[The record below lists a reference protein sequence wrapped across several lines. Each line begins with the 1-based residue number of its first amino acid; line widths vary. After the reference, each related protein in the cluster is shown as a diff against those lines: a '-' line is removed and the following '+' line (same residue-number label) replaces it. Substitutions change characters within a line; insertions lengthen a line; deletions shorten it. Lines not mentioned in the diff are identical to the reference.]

1 MNTFPKKLFKKFIS
15 FAIPK
20 ITFSALAKRI
30 FAINLFPLIFFLFL
44 ISDLREILIQGKLK
58 ELEDQAKGVASKI
71 VDKVGVY
78 PGYVAPGAA
87 YQIPVLTTEKTVLN
101 DLIKKEHL
109 TLQTR
114 IKVFKSDGKMM
125 EDSVNL
131 LPRKPVRREDLFGK
145 DTFMGGIKNSFDNLI
160 SWYLYSNFPSYG
172 QIGDLPK
179 EHVQIQAALGGE
191 VSRGVWRKGS
201 RILMTVAAPIKI
213 GITEQVIGSVQLI
226 EDENR
231 VDQALKTQ
239 TYKILNYFYLAMAI
253 SVLFSLYL
261 WNFIAR
267 PLRRLGIRAR
277 SIQAQDSKNQEIPDF
292 SSRQDEIGDL
302 SKALREM
309 TEELS
314 NRMDSIKNFSADVAH
329 EIKNP
334 LASLHSAIETV
345 MKVQDKSKKRRL
357 LEIVLDDVSRMD
369 QLITDISD
377 ASRIDATL
385 SKEPRKQVNLV
396 SILKKVIGMEIRDKK
411 LNKEKIILKCE
422 KKLNV
427 KIMGIEDRLA
437 RAFQNILSNAI
448 SFTPENGLI
457 KCFVSIIKKNQIKV
471 LRIMFQD
478 EGSGV
483 PVEKTERIFDRF
495 YTERLSKEKFG
506 IHSGL
511 GLSITK
517 QIIEAHGG
525 TIVAKNIKNRQD
537 EILGSNFI
545 IEIPIE
551 DSNIH

>member
-1 MNTFPKKLFKKFIS
+1 LNTFPKKLFKKFIS

-30 FAINLFPLIFFLFL
+30 FVINLFPLIFFLFL
-44 ISDLREILIQGKLK
+44 IPVLREDLIQ
-58 ELEDQAKGVASKI
+58 D
-71 VDKVGVY
+71 
-78 PGYVAPGAA
+78 
-87 YQIPVLTTEKTVLN
+87 
-101 DLIKKEHL
+101 KKEALKDQLQGFASTITETIVEVPTGTITRVERLKHL
-109 TLQTR
+109 VRGEHLRTQSR
-114 IKVFKSDGKMM
+114 IKVFRSNGDLLVDSIKLVSKSQ
-125 EDSVNL
+125 L
-131 LPRKPVRREDLFGK
+131 KPVRSEDLFRK
-145 DTFMGGIKNSFDNLI
+145 DTFIGSIKNLFDRLI
-160 SWYLYSNFPSYG
+160 DWCFYRSIPFYG
-172 QIGDLPK
+172 QSAMHS
-179 EHVQIQAALGGE
+179 EQTQVQAALRGESPVYLLRGG
-191 VSRGVWRKGS
+191 SGV
-201 RILMTVAAPIKI
+201 LMTAAAPIFHVNQLS
-213 GITEQVIGSVQLI
+213 ITGLVVGSIHRVS
-226 EDENR
+226 EGDR
-231 VDQALKTQ
+231 VDQAIKTQ
-239 TYKILNYFYLAMAI
+239 TYESLSYLSLAMAT

-267 PLRRLGIRAR
+267 PLRRLAIRAR

-314 NRMDSIKNFSADVAH
+314 SRMDSIKNFSADVAH

-345 MKVQDKSKKRRL
+345 MKVQDESKKRRL
-357 LEIVLDDVSRMD
+357 LEIVLDDVNRMD
-369 QLITDISD
+369 RLITDISD
-377 ASRIDATL
+377 ASRIDAGL

-396 SILKKVIGMEIRDKK
+396 SILKKVIGREIRDQK

-495 YTERLSKEKFG
+495 YTERLNKGKFG
-506 IHSGL
+506 THSGL
-511 GLSITK
+511 GLSITR

>member
-30 FAINLFPLIFFLFL
+30 FVINLFPLIFFLFL
-44 ISDLREILIQGKLK
+44 IPALREDLIQDKK
-58 ELEDQAKGVASKI
+58 EALEDQLQGFASTITETI
-71 VDKVGVY
+71 VEVPTGTITRVERLKHLVRG
-78 PGYVAPGAA
+78 
-87 YQIPVLTTEKTVLN
+87 
-101 DLIKKEHL
+101 EHL
-109 TLQTR
+109 RTQSR
-114 IKVFKSDGKMM
+114 IKVFRSNGDLLVDSIKLVSKSQ
-125 EDSVNL
+125 L
-131 LPRKPVRREDLFGK
+131 KPVRSEDLFRK
-145 DTFMGGIKNSFDNLI
+145 DTFIGSIKNLFDRLI
-160 SWYLYSNFPSYG
+160 DWCLYWSIPFYG
-172 QIGDLPK
+172 ESAMHSEQTQ
-179 EHVQIQAALGGE
+179 VQAALRGE
-191 VSRGVWRKGS
+191 SPVYLLRGDSGV
-201 RILMTVAAPIKI
+201 LMTAAAPIFHVNQLS
-213 GITEQVIGSVQLI
+213 ITGLVVGSVHRVS
-226 EDENR
+226 EGDR
-231 VDQALKTQ
+231 VDQAIKTQ
-239 TYKILNYFYLAMAI
+239 TYESLSYLSLAMAT

-267 PLRRLGIRAR
+267 PLRRLAIRAR

-314 NRMDSIKNFSADVAH
+314 SRMDSIKNFSADVAH

-345 MKVQDKSKKRRL
+345 MKVQDESKKRRL
-357 LEIVLDDVSRMD
+357 LEIVLDDVNRMD
-369 QLITDISD
+369 RLITDISD
-377 ASRIDATL
+377 ASRIDAGL
-385 SKEPRKQVNLV
+385 SQEPRKQVNLV
-396 SILKKVIGMEIRDKK
+396 SILKKVIGREMRDQK

-495 YTERLSKEKFG
+495 YTERLSKGKSG
-506 IHSGL
+506 THSGL
-511 GLSITK
+511 GLNITR

>member
-30 FAINLFPLIFFLFL
+30 FVINLFPLIFFLFL
-44 ISDLREILIQGKLK
+44 IPVLREDLIQ
-58 ELEDQAKGVASKI
+58 D
-71 VDKVGVY
+71 
-78 PGYVAPGAA
+78 
-87 YQIPVLTTEKTVLN
+87 
-101 DLIKKEHL
+101 KKEALKDQLQGFSSTITETIVEVPTGTITRVERLKHL
-109 TLQTR
+109 VRGEHLRTQSH
-114 IKVFKSDGKMM
+114 IKVFRSNGDLLVDSIKLVSKSQ
-125 EDSVNL
+125 L
-131 LPRKPVRREDLFGK
+131 KPVRSEDLFRK
-145 DTFMGGIKNSFDNLI
+145 DTFIGSIKNLFDRLI
-160 SWYLYSNFPSYG
+160 DWCLYWSIPFYG
-172 QIGDLPK
+172 ESAMHSEQTQ
-179 EHVQIQAALGGE
+179 VQAALRGESPVYLLRGG
-191 VSRGVWRKGS
+191 SGV
-201 RILMTVAAPIKI
+201 LMTAAAPIFHVNQLS
-213 GITEQVIGSVQLI
+213 ITGLVVGSIHRVS
-226 EDENR
+226 EGDR
-231 VDQALKTQ
+231 VDQAIKTQ
-239 TYKILNYFYLAMAI
+239 TYESLSYLSLAMAT

-267 PLRRLGIRAR
+267 PLRRLAIRAR

-314 NRMDSIKNFSADVAH
+314 NRMDS
-329 EIKNP
+329 
-334 LASLHSAIETV
+334 SLHSAIETV
-345 MKVQDKSKKRRL
+345 MKVQDESKIRRL
-357 LEIVLDDVSRMD
+357 LEIFLDDVNRMD
-369 QLITDISD
+369 RLITDISD
-377 ASRIDATL
+377 ASRIDAGL

-396 SILKKVIGMEIRDKK
+396 SILKKVIGMEMRDKK
-411 LNKEKIILKCE
+411 LNKAKIILKCE

-495 YTERLSKEKFG
+495 YTERLSKGKSG
-506 IHSGL
+506 THSGL
-511 GLSITK
+511 GLNITR

>member
-20 ITFSALAKRI
+20 ISFSALAKRI
-30 FAINLFPLIFFLFL
+30 FVINLFPLIFFLFL
-44 ISDLREILIQGKLK
+44 IPVLREDLIQDKK
-58 ELEDQAKGVASKI
+58 EALEDQLQGFASTITETI
-71 VDKVGVY
+71 VEVPTGTITRVERLKHLVRG
-78 PGYVAPGAA
+78 
-87 YQIPVLTTEKTVLN
+87 
-101 DLIKKEHL
+101 EHL
-109 TLQTR
+109 RTQSR
-114 IKVFKSDGKMM
+114 IKVFRSNGDLLVDSIKLVSKSQ
-125 EDSVNL
+125 L
-131 LPRKPVRREDLFGK
+131 KPVRSEDLFRK
-145 DTFMGGIKNSFDNLI
+145 DTFIGSIKNLFDRLI
-160 SWYLYSNFPSYG
+160 DWCLYWSIPFYG
-172 QIGDLPK
+172 ESAMHSEQTQ
-179 EHVQIQAALGGE
+179 VQAALRGE
-191 VSRGVWRKGS
+191 SPVYLLRGDSGV
-201 RILMTVAAPIKI
+201 LMTAAAPIFHVNQLS
-213 GITEQVIGSVQLI
+213 ITGLVVGSVHRVS
-226 EDENR
+226 EGDR
-231 VDQALKTQ
+231 VDQAIKTQ
-239 TYKILNYFYLAMAI
+239 TYESLSYLSLAMAT

-267 PLRRLGIRAR
+267 PLRRLAIRAR

-314 NRMDSIKNFSADVAH
+314 SRMDSIKNFSADVAH

-345 MKVQDKSKKRRL
+345 MKVQDESKKRRL
-357 LEIVLDDVSRMD
+357 LEIVLDDVNRMD
-369 QLITDISD
+369 RLITDISD
-377 ASRIDATL
+377 ASRIDAGL
-385 SKEPRKQVNLV
+385 SQEPRKQVNLV
-396 SILKKVIGMEIRDKK
+396 SILKKVIGMEMRDKK

-471 LRIMFQD
+471 IRIMFQD

-495 YTERLSKEKFG
+495 YTERLSKGKSG
-506 IHSGL
+506 THSGL
-511 GLSITK
+511 GLNITR

>member
-1 MNTFPKKLFKKFIS
+1 M
-15 FAIPK
+15 
-20 ITFSALAKRI
+20 
-30 FAINLFPLIFFLFL
+30 
-44 ISDLREILIQGKLK
+44 
-58 ELEDQAKGVASKI
+58 
-71 VDKVGVY
+71 
-78 PGYVAPGAA
+78 
-87 YQIPVLTTEKTVLN
+87 
-101 DLIKKEHL
+101 
-109 TLQTR
+109 
-114 IKVFKSDGKMM
+114 
-125 EDSVNL
+125 
-131 LPRKPVRREDLFGK
+131 
-145 DTFMGGIKNSFDNLI
+145 
-160 SWYLYSNFPSYG
+160 
-172 QIGDLPK
+172 
-179 EHVQIQAALGGE
+179 QIQAALGGE

-226 EDENR
+226 EDGNR

-267 PLRRLGIRAR
+267 PLRRLAIRAR

-314 NRMDSIKNFSADVAH
+314 SRMDSIKNFSADVAH

-345 MKVQDKSKKRRL
+345 MKVQDESKKRRL
-357 LEIVLDDVSRMD
+357 LEIVLDDVNRMD
-369 QLITDISD
+369 RLITDISD
-377 ASRIDATL
+377 ASRIDAGL
-385 SKEPRKQVNLV
+385 SQEPRKQVNLV
-396 SILKKVIGMEIRDKK
+396 SILKKVIGREMRDQK

-457 KCFVSIIKKNQIKV
+457 KCFVSIIKKNQNKV

-495 YTERLSKEKFG
+495 YTERLSKGKFG
-506 IHSGL
+506 THSGL
-511 GLSITK
+511 GLSITR

>member
-30 FAINLFPLIFFLFL
+30 FVINLFPLIFFLFL
-44 ISDLREILIQGKLK
+44 IPVLREDLIQDKK
-58 ELEDQAKGVASKI
+58 EALEDQLQGFASTITETI
-71 VDKVGVY
+71 VEVPTGTITRVERLKHLVRG
-78 PGYVAPGAA
+78 
-87 YQIPVLTTEKTVLN
+87 
-101 DLIKKEHL
+101 EHL
-109 TLQTR
+109 RTQSR
-114 IKVFKSDGKMM
+114 IKVFRSNGDLLVDSIKLVSKSQ
-125 EDSVNL
+125 L
-131 LPRKPVRREDLFGK
+131 KPVRSEDLFRK
-145 DTFMGGIKNSFDNLI
+145 DTFIGSIKNFFDDLI
-160 SWYLYSNFPSYG
+160 NRSLYWNIPFYG
-172 QIGDLPK
+172 QSAMHS
-179 EHVQIQAALGGE
+179 EQTQVQAALRGE
-191 VSRGVWRKGS
+191 SPVYLLRGDSGV
-201 RILMTVAAPIKI
+201 LMTAAAPIFHVNQLS
-213 GITEQVIGSVQLI
+213 ITGLVVGSVHRVS
-226 EDENR
+226 EGDR
-231 VDQALKTQ
+231 VDQAIKTQ
-239 TYKILNYFYLAMAI
+239 TYESLSYLSLAMAT

-267 PLRRLGIRAR
+267 PLRRLAIRAR

-314 NRMDSIKNFSADVAH
+314 SRMDSIKNFSADVAH

-334 LASLHSAIETV
+334 LASLRSAIETV

-369 QLITDISD
+369 RLITDISD
-377 ASRIDATL
+377 ASRIDAGL

-396 SILKKVIGMEIRDKK
+396 SILKKVIGREMRDQK

-471 LRIMFQD
+471 IRIMFQD

-495 YTERLSKEKFG
+495 YTERLSKGKSG
-506 IHSGL
+506 THSGL
-511 GLSITK
+511 GLNITR

>member
-30 FAINLFPLIFFLFL
+30 FVINLFPLIFFLFL
-44 ISDLREILIQGKLK
+44 IPVLREDLIQ
-58 ELEDQAKGVASKI
+58 D
-71 VDKVGVY
+71 
-78 PGYVAPGAA
+78 
-87 YQIPVLTTEKTVLN
+87 
-101 DLIKKEHL
+101 KKEALKDQLQGFASTITETIVEVPTGTITRVERLKHL
-109 TLQTR
+109 VRGEHLRTQSR
-114 IKVFKSDGKMM
+114 IKVFRSNGDLLVDSIKLVSKSQ
-125 EDSVNL
+125 L
-131 LPRKPVRREDLFGK
+131 KPVRSEDLFRK
-145 DTFMGGIKNSFDNLI
+145 DTFIGSIKNLFDRLI
-160 SWYLYSNFPSYG
+160 DWCFYRSIPFYG
-172 QIGDLPK
+172 QSAMHS
-179 EHVQIQAALGGE
+179 EQTQVQAALRGE
-191 VSRGVWRKGS
+191 SPVYLLRGDSGV
-201 RILMTVAAPIKI
+201 LMTAAAPIFHVNQLS
-213 GITEQVIGSVQLI
+213 ITGLVVGSVHRVS
-226 EDENR
+226 EGDR
-231 VDQALKTQ
+231 VDQAIKTQ
-239 TYKILNYFYLAMAI
+239 TYESLSYLSLAMAT

-267 PLRRLGIRAR
+267 PLRRLAIRAR

-314 NRMDSIKNFSADVAH
+314 SRMDSIKNFSADVAH

-345 MKVQDKSKKRRL
+345 MKVQDESKKRRL
-357 LEIVLDDVSRMD
+357 LEIVLDDVNRMD
-369 QLITDISD
+369 RLITDISD
-377 ASRIDATL
+377 ASRIDAGL

-396 SILKKVIGMEIRDKK
+396 SILKKVIGREMRDQK

-495 YTERLSKEKFG
+495 YTERLNKGKFG
-506 IHSGL
+506 THSGL
-511 GLSITK
+511 GLSITR

>member
-1 MNTFPKKLFKKFIS
+1 
-15 FAIPK
+15 
-20 ITFSALAKRI
+20 
-30 FAINLFPLIFFLFL
+30 
-44 ISDLREILIQGKLK
+44 
-58 ELEDQAKGVASKI
+58 
-71 VDKVGVY
+71 
-78 PGYVAPGAA
+78 
-87 YQIPVLTTEKTVLN
+87 
-101 DLIKKEHL
+101 
-109 TLQTR
+109 
-114 IKVFKSDGKMM
+114 
-125 EDSVNL
+125 
-131 LPRKPVRREDLFGK
+131 
-145 DTFMGGIKNSFDNLI
+145 
-160 SWYLYSNFPSYG
+160 
-172 QIGDLPK
+172 
-179 EHVQIQAALGGE
+179 
-191 VSRGVWRKGS
+191 
-201 RILMTVAAPIKI
+201 MTAAAPIFHVNQLS
-213 GITEQVIGSVQLI
+213 ITGLVVGSVHRVS
-226 EDENR
+226 EGDR
-231 VDQALKTQ
+231 VDQAIKTQ
-239 TYKILNYFYLAMAI
+239 TYESLSYLSLAMAT

-267 PLRRLGIRAR
+267 PLRRLAIRAR

-314 NRMDSIKNFSADVAH
+314 SRMDSIKNFSADVAH

-345 MKVQDKSKKRRL
+345 MKVQDESKKRRL
-357 LEIVLDDVSRMD
+357 LEIILDDANRMD
-369 QLITDISD
+369 RLITDISD
-377 ASRIDATL
+377 ASRIDAGL
-385 SKEPRKQVNLV
+385 SREPRKQVNLV
-396 SILKKVIGMEIRDKK
+396 SILKKVIGREMRDQK

-471 LRIMFQD
+471 IRIMFQD

-495 YTERLSKEKFG
+495 YTERLSKGKSG
-506 IHSGL
+506 THSGL
-511 GLSITK
+511 GLNITR

>member
-30 FAINLFPLIFFLFL
+30 FVINLFPLIFFLFL
-44 ISDLREILIQGKLK
+44 IPALREDLIQDKK
-58 ELEDQAKGVASKI
+58 EALEDQLQGFASTITETI
-71 VDKVGVY
+71 VEVPTGTITRVERLKHLVRG
-78 PGYVAPGAA
+78 
-87 YQIPVLTTEKTVLN
+87 
-101 DLIKKEHL
+101 EHL
-109 TLQTR
+109 RTQSR
-114 IKVFKSDGKMM
+114 IKVFRSNGDLLVDSIKLVSKSQ
-125 EDSVNL
+125 L
-131 LPRKPVRREDLFGK
+131 KPVRREDVFRK
-145 DTFMGGIKNSFDNLI
+145 DTFIGSIKNFFDDLI
-160 SWYLYSNFPSYG
+160 NRSLYWNIPFYG
-172 QIGDLPK
+172 QSAMHS
-179 EHVQIQAALGGE
+179 EQTQVQAALRGE
-191 VSRGVWRKGS
+191 SPVYLLRGDSGV
-201 RILMTVAAPIKI
+201 LMTAAAPIFHVNQLS
-213 GITEQVIGSVQLI
+213 ITGLVVGSVHRVS
-226 EDENR
+226 EGDR
-231 VDQALKTQ
+231 VDQAIKTQ
-239 TYKILNYFYLAMAI
+239 TYESLSYLSLAMAT

-267 PLRRLGIRAR
+267 PLRRLAIRAR

-314 NRMDSIKNFSADVAH
+314 SRMDSIKNFSADVAH

-345 MKVQDKSKKRRL
+345 MKVQDESKKRRL

-369 QLITDISD
+369 RLITDISD
-377 ASRIDATL
+377 ASRIDAAL

-396 SILKKVIGMEIRDKK
+396 SILKKVIGREMRDQK

-495 YTERLSKEKFG
+495 YTERLSKGKSG
-506 IHSGL
+506 THSGL
-511 GLSITK
+511 GLNITR

>member
-30 FAINLFPLIFFLFL
+30 FVINLFPLIFFLFL
-44 ISDLREILIQGKLK
+44 IPDLREDLIQ
-58 ELEDQAKGVASKI
+58 D
-71 VDKVGVY
+71 
-78 PGYVAPGAA
+78 
-87 YQIPVLTTEKTVLN
+87 
-101 DLIKKEHL
+101 KKEALKDQLQGFASTITETIVEVPTGTITRVERLKHL
-109 TLQTR
+109 VRGEHLRTQSR
-114 IKVFKSDGKMM
+114 IKVFRSNGDLLVDSIKLVSKSQ
-125 EDSVNL
+125 L
-131 LPRKPVRREDLFGK
+131 KPVRSEDLFRK
-145 DTFMGGIKNSFDNLI
+145 DTFIGSIKNLFDRLI
-160 SWYLYSNFPSYG
+160 DWYLYWSIPFYG
-172 QIGDLPK
+172 ESAMHSEQTQ
-179 EHVQIQAALGGE
+179 VQAALRGE
-191 VSRGVWRKGS
+191 SPVYLLRGDSGV
-201 RILMTVAAPIKI
+201 LMTAAAPIFHVNQLS
-213 GITEQVIGSVQLI
+213 ITGLVVGSVHRVS
-226 EDENR
+226 EGDR
-231 VDQALKTQ
+231 VDQAIKTQ
-239 TYKILNYFYLAMAI
+239 TYESLSYLSLAMAT

-267 PLRRLGIRAR
+267 PLRRLAIRAR
-277 SIQAQDSKNQEIPDF
+277 SIQAQDSRNQEIPDF

-314 NRMDSIKNFSADVAH
+314 SRMDSIKNFSADVAH

-369 QLITDISD
+369 RLITDISD
-377 ASRIDATL
+377 ASRIDAAL

-396 SILKKVIGMEIRDKK
+396 SILKKVIGREMRDKK

-495 YTERLSKEKFG
+495 YTERLSKGKSG
-506 IHSGL
+506 THSGL
-511 GLSITK
+511 GLNITR

>member
-20 ITFSALAKRI
+20 TTFSALAKRI

-44 ISDLREILIQGKLK
+44 ISDLREILIQGKLE
-58 ELEDQAKGVASKI
+58 ELKDQAKGVSSKI
-71 VDKVGVY
+71 VDKVEIY
-78 PGYVAPGAA
+78 PSYVAPGVP
-87 YQIPVLTTEKTVLN
+87 YRIPVLTTEKAVLK

-114 IKVFKSDGKMM
+114 IKVFQSDGKMM

-131 LPRKPVRREDLFGK
+131 LPRKPVRREDLFNK
-145 DTFMGGIKNSFDNLI
+145 DTFMGSIKNFFDNLI
-160 SWYLYSNFPSYG
+160 SWYLYSNLPLYG

-191 VSRGVWRKGS
+191 VSGDVWIKGS
-201 RILMTVAAPIKI
+201 RIIMTVAAPIKI

-226 EDENR
+226 EDGSR

-239 TYKILNYFYLAMAI
+239 TYRILNYFSLAMAI

-267 PLRRLGIRAR
+267 PLRRLAIRAR

-314 NRMDSIKNFSADVAH
+314 SRMDSIKNFSADVAH

-345 MKVQDKSKKRRL
+345 MKVQDESKKRRL
-357 LEIVLDDVSRMD
+357 LEIVLDDVNRMD
-369 QLITDISD
+369 RLITDISD
-377 ASRIDATL
+377 ASRIDAGL
-385 SKEPRKQVNLV
+385 SQEPRKQVNLV
-396 SILKKVIGMEIRDKK
+396 SILKKVIGREMRDQK

-471 LRIMFQD
+471 IRIMFQD

-495 YTERLSKEKFG
+495 YTEQLSKGKSG
-506 IHSGL
+506 THSGL
-511 GLSITK
+511 GLNITR

-551 DSNIH
+551 DRNIH